1 MPLDN
6 NLLATP
12 GDVAQ
17 FAVPGAFL
25 DDYSGRFFQSRQISS
40 INKFLHRSADHLF
53 RSPTIQTLG
62 AATPVANAVVQFA
75 DLTAVRLTKAFRDKS
90 FNRLPDRLGCRA
102 AEYFLGRSIEKDDAL
117 GIINSDD
124 AVYCRV

>member
-62 AATPVANAVVQFA
+62 AATPVANAVVQIA
-75 DLTAVRLTKAFRDKS
+75 DGDGLMRLVEHGGLLNQSLIRTQT
-90 FNRLPDRLGCRA
+90 LGDVTMNDGVEFSLA
-102 AEYFLGRSIEKDDAL
+102 HFDF
-117 GIINSDD
+117 
-124 AVYCRV
+124 